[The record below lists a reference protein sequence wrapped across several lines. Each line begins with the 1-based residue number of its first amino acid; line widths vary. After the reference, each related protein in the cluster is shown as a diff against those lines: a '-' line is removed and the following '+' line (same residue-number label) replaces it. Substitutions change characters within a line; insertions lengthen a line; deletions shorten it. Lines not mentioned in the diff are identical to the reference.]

1 MRSLVVRSALIVSVF
16 LAGCATTTPNYDPQA
31 RESVGRIVA
40 KGVAGARTQPAAD
53 SYNPAPAFVAAIG
66 LVGAQLLG
74 DALEKKT
81 SVPVHVYRIQT
92 EDGREVS
99 VLSDYSL
106 SEVGEC
112 VKLLESSQ
120 PTYPRFVSHSGCR

>member
-1 MRSLVVRSALIVSVF
+1 MRLSGWLCLIVLF
-16 LAGCATTTPNYDPQA
+16 AAGCAARPPNYDPQA
-31 RESVGRIVA
+31 RESMGRIVA
-40 KGVAGARTQPAAD
+40 KGVAGMRTQAAAD
-53 SYNPAPAFVAAIG
+53 SYNPAPAFVAG
-66 LVGAQLLG
+66 MGVVGAQLLG

-81 SVPVHVYRIQT
+81 SVPVHVYRIRT

-112 VKLLESSQ
+112 VKLLESNQ
-120 PTYPRFVSHSGCR
+120 PTYPRFVSNSGCR

>member
-1 MRSLVVRSALIVSVF
+1 MGTIVS
-16 LAGCATTTPNYDPQA
+16 
-31 RESVGRIVA
+31 
-40 KGVAGARTQPAAD
+40 KGVAGTRTQAAAD
-53 SYNPAPAFVAAIG
+53 SYNPAPAFVAAMGI
-66 LVGAQLLG
+66 VGAQLLG

-81 SVPVHVYRIQT
+81 SVPVHVYRIRT

-112 VKLLESSQ
+112 VKLLESNQ
-120 PTYPRFVSHSGCR
+120 PTYPRFVSYSGCR